1 MAAEPERQRGRERE
15 RGRGKGERWRRLVS
29 GGGSRRVVAVVTF
42 SQRKWKH
49 KAHSCAQSQVGRL
62 NNRVAHWL
70 NLITVVLDPYLLL
83 WLVRD
88 LCCHW
93 CSKHTMN

>member
-1 MAAEPERQRGRERE
+1 MAEV
-15 RGRGKGERWRRLVS
+15 GEWRRVA
-29 GGGSRRVVAVVTF
+29 AVVTF

-49 KAHSCAQSQVGRL
+49 KAHSCARSQVRRS

-93 CSKHTMN
+93 CS